1 MTEKEMRRLSRADLL
16 EMLIEQS
23 AQLEELK
30 DKLAEAEEALQE
42 RTLIMN
48 KAGSI
53 AEASL
58 RLNGIFE
65 AAQAASEQYMQSIK
79 KLSERQEAVCAQMER
94 ESREKSQRM
103 LAETERRCRAMELDT
118 KARCSEIVSK
128 VKSDLTAYW
137 DTFSGSL
144 GSGYEKGKES
154 EAFRARLDEDPDQE
168 K

>member
-79 KLSERQEAVCAQMER
+79 KLSER
-94 ESREKSQRM
+94 
-103 LAETERRCRAMELDT
+103 
-118 KARCSEIVSK
+118 
-128 VKSDLTAYW
+128 
-137 DTFSGSL
+137 
-144 GSGYEKGKES
+144 
-154 EAFRARLDEDPDQE
+154 
-168 K
+168 